1 MRYPWH
7 LLSLGRCLALSL
19 ALALIGCSMHPL
31 PENVSRASTFDIVE
45 RIRCEVLEGLQ
56 EFSLD
61 DRRAN
66 KIIAATTIGYDF
78 DFKIEE
84 KTGSGGGELEYRRA
98 SFKNNEKGFFLELGG
113 AAQAERK
120 NVRSFRIVDKL
131 ADLRA
136 ERAVNCSKPAATANG
151 LYPITGATGMA
162 EVVRTYV
169 KLELLTDLA
178 AYEKS
183 EVFSDE
189 LAFTTKL
196 SVGTTTTLELRTIAG
211 QFRLS
216 HASLAGNAS
225 RDDIHNV
232 TVALTRGP
240 GDVDIV
246 RGVERIVDQKARSV
260 VAAAIADPVIRPY
273 RTLRRVA
280 ATQAGAETRVINELQ
295 RRRNAREDQ
304 RAVSRVL
311 FGTD

>member
-1 MRYPWH
+1 MRQ
-7 LLSLGRCLALSL
+7 LLHFLSFGRCLAAGLSL
-19 ALALIGCSMHPL
+19 GLLGCSMHPL
-31 PENVSRASTFDIVE
+31 PENISRVSTFDIVE

-56 EFSLD
+56 EFRPD

-78 DFKIEE
+78 SFRIEE
-84 KTGSGGGELEYRRA
+84 KTGAGGGELEYRRA
-98 SFKNNEKGFFLELGG
+98 SFKSNEKGFFLELSGG
-113 AAQAERK
+113 AQAERK

-131 ADLRA
+131 ADLRVQ
-136 ERAVNCSKPAATANG
+136 RAANCSTPVSTANG

-189 LAFTTKL
+189 LEFTTKF
-196 SVGTTTTLELRTIAG
+196 SAGATTTLELRTIAG
-211 QFRLS
+211 DFRLS
-216 HASLAGNAS
+216 HASLMGTAS
-225 RDDIHNV
+225 RDDIHSV

-246 RGVERIVDQKARSV
+246 RGVERMVEHKARGV
-260 VAAAIADPVIRPY
+260 LAAAVADPVIRPY

-280 ATQAGAETRVINELQ
+280 ATQTGAETRVINELQ
-295 RRRNAREDQ
+295 RRRNAREDE
-304 RAVSRVL
+304 RTVSRVL
-311 FGTD
+311 FGTE